1 MAGMSRRQLPKEALE
16 IRPIVQKGQDL
27 RVLVRVIRRLE
38 QAAHF
43 ARLSLEISQQWGN
56 MELQAMGNVL
66 LALIEHAQGNL
77 EKALQLEVNNAPFYR
92 DASSRAKTMKLQGVF
107 KGLAKVEA
115 EHASLIRKIL
125 NCEFPAPEAHREKAT
140 DDDMVNLKTAHER
153 ERIATD
159 FYMMSAERAVEPRV
173 KKVFTALSEIESDH
187 IMLEDDLLNG
197 YGA

>member
-1 MAGMSRRQLPKEALE
+1 MNFFRCQICGDVYMGPSKPGNCPYCGSKSRYLVPVEDWVDENLSITALSD
-16 IRPIVQKGQDL
+16 VSK
-27 RVLVRVIRRLE
+27 
-38 QAAHF
+38 
-43 ARLSLEISQQWGN
+43 
-56 MELQAMGNVL
+56 
-66 LALIEHAQGNL
+66 GNL

-92 DASSRAKTMKLQGVF
+92 DASARAKTMKLQGVF

-159 FYMMSAERAVEPRV
+159 FYMMSAERAAEPRV

-187 IMLEDDLLNG
+187 IMLEEDLLNG
-197 YGA
+197 NGA